1 MTTVSVII
9 PTYNY
14 GRYLG
19 QAIQSA
25 LDQTFPPYEVIVV
38 DDGSTDETPQVL
50 AAFGT
55 RIRSVRQ
62 ANAGVGA
69 ARNKGI
75 AMARGEYIALLD
87 SDDIWMPEKLEL
99 QMSRFAEDP
108 SLGLVHCGA
117 ETFDESGRT
126 LNTWLGGME
135 GWVADEMLRFAP
147 DVIRACSSIVFP
159 KRVAEEVGGF
169 DTRLPPSDDW
179 DFCHRVA
186 ARYPVGYVRKGLLRY
201 RQHGGGLHRDVRRME
216 MAMQI
221 SLAKAFESRDDADL
235 RKDAYGRM
243 HRILA
248 GCYFETH
255 QPSQFVRHMLKSLR
269 YDPSNFAYFAAYP
282 WRVLSRA
289 RSRRATPQT

>member
-1 MTTVSVII
+1 LITVSVII

-19 QAIQSA
+19 EAIESA
-25 LDQTFPPYEVIVV
+25 LKQTYPPLEVIIV

-62 ANAGVGA
+62 VNAGVGA
-69 ARNKGI
+69 ARNNGI
-75 AMARGEYIALLD
+75 GMARGEYIALLD
-87 SDDIWMPEKLEL
+87 SDDIWMPTKLEL
-99 QMSRFAEDP
+99 QMSRFAKDP

-126 LNTWLGGME
+126 LNTCLAGME
-135 GWVADEMLRFAP
+135 GRVADEMLRFDS
-147 DVIRACSSIVFP
+147 DVIRAGSCMVFP
-159 KRVAEEVGGF
+159 KRVAEELGGF
-169 DTRLPPSDDW
+169 DARLPPSDDW
-179 DFCHRVA
+179 DFCYRVA
-186 ARYPVGYVRKGLLRY
+186 ARYPVGYVREVLLRY
-201 RQHGGGLHRDVRRME
+201 RQHEGGLHRNVARME

-221 SLAKAFESRDDADL
+221 SLAQAFESRDEPAL
-235 RKDAYGRM
+235 RKHAYGRW

-248 GCYFETH
+248 GCYFEARQPH
-255 QPSQFVRHMLKSLR
+255 QFFRHMVKSMG
-269 YDPSNFAYFAAYP
+269 YDLSNFAYFAAYP

-289 RSRRATPQT
+289 RSRHSHA